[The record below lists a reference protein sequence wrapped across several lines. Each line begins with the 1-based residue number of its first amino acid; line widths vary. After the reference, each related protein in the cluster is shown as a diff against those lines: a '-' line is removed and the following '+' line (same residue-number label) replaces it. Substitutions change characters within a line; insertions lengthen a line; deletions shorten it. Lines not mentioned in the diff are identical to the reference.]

1 MQYTVIA
8 CVLNI
13 LSIINDC
20 IDILKSGKF
29 FASSNTVRSRKGARC
44 FVGFAGLPEPQESQI
59 RRHSSS
65 FAQMNPICRAPADAI
80 ESYAAAGYFSGN
92 RILHT
97 KRELRHFFS
106 CRRSFFCP
114 LRPPPHPAVKQSPL
128 PPHSSRIRPFGYYP
142 ASIPG
147 AVLHQ
152 TVVSFRL
159 IQKKRQPRRGLPQ
172 IFRVGGITAS
182 QALFRRP

>member
-106 CRRSFFCP
+106 CRRSFFARSG
-114 LRPPPHPAVKQSPL
+114 RP
-128 PPHSSRIRPFGYYP
+128 RIRPFGYFP

-159 IQKKRQPRRGLPQ
+159 IQKKKRQPRRGLPQ

>member
-44 FVGFAGLPEPQESQI
+44 FVGFTGLPEPQELQI
-59 RRHSSS
+59 QRHSSS
-65 FAQMNPICRAPADAI
+65 LAQMSPFVRTPADAI

-97 KRELRHFFS
+97 KRELRHFFPAAVL
-106 CRRSFFCP
+106 FYF
-114 LRPPPHPAVKQSPL
+114 LRPQHIPH
-128 PPHSSRIRPFGYYP
+128 IRPTE
-142 ASIPG
+142 
-147 AVLHQ
+147 Q
-152 TVVSFRL
+152 FRR
-159 IQKKRQPRRGLPQ
+159 ITQKKRQPLREGVPQ
-172 IFRVGGITAS
+172 IIRAGETTSS

>member
-106 CRRSFFCP
+106 CRRSFFARSG
-114 LRPPPHPAVKQSPL
+114 RP
-128 PPHSSRIRPFGYYP
+128 RIRPFGYYP

>member
-106 CRRSFFCP
+106 CRRSFCP
-114 LRPPPHPAVKQSPL
+114 LRPPPHPAVKQSP
-128 PPHSSRIRPFGYYP
+128 SRHIAP
-142 ASIPG
+142 ASGRSAISRHPYRERFS
-147 AVLHQ
+147 
-152 TVVSFRL
+152 TKPSFHSAL
-159 IQKKRQPRRGLPQ
+159 YKKRQPRRGLPQ